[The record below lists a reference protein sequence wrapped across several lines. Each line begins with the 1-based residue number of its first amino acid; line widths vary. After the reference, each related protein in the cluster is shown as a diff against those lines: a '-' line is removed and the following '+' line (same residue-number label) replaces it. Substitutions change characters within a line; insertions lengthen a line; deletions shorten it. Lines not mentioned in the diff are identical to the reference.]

1 MRKEYPKIS
10 FLIPSYNH
18 SHYISYT
25 LDSIV
30 ADASS
35 LNYEILVID
44 DGSTDETKSKLE
56 SWCERHEEVDIKV
69 TYREN
74 RGLCATLNQ
83 LVHQASGDII
93 RLCAS
98 DDGIYQGSSLNIIS
112 AFEHSEAQVLIGDA
126 FVVDDQGA
134 TVGSSA
140 ISLNGGN
147 LLKMQTQAGLKQE
160 IVANWSLPGPCVAM
174 RKSVYG
180 IVGYYSEDLL
190 VEDWDF
196 FLRLAALCQIQFL
209 NTPFSYYRVHAA
221 NTCKTLSYE
230 RRFRNNC
237 SQLAAGKQRCHL
249 FAGKLRLLLKI
260 ECLILRMKIAYLW
273 LKKGFAP

>member
-1 MRKEYPKIS
+1 MRIS

-18 SHYISYT
+18 SNYISYT

-30 ADASS
+30 ADANS
-35 LNYEILVID
+35 LDYEIIIID
-44 DGSTDETKSKLE
+44 DGSTDETKSRIQ
-56 SWCERHEEVDIKV
+56 SWCERHPLVDIKV
-69 TYREN
+69 SYREN
-74 RGLCATLNQ
+74 RGLCVTLNQ
-83 LVHQASGDII
+83 LVRQASGEII

-98 DDGIYQGSSLNIIS
+98 DDGIYKGSSLRIIS
-112 AFEHSEAQVLIGDA
+112 AFENSEAQALIGDA
-126 FVVDDQGA
+126 LVIDDQGVI
-134 TVGSSA
+134 VGNSA

-147 LLKMQTQAGLKQE
+147 LLKMHTQAGLKQE

-174 RKSVYG
+174 RKNVYG

-190 VEDWDF
+190 IEDWDF

-249 FAGKLRLLLKI
+249 FTGKLRVRLEI

-273 LKKGFAP
+273 LKKGFAL